1 MFLNKAGKFLSKREA
16 QTGDTAILLTV
27 LILASVLS
35 LALLLTGVVIKDLRL
50 SFNFKN
56 SAKVFYAAD
65 AAAEKCVYGA
75 RKASGNCQSVS
86 GTETISFGNGAAAT
100 ATRTSVSVIDAVGNL
115 GVVQRAIKV
124 QGAFATGVSL
134 VASPNTGIVDTTVS
148 GITITG
154 SGFVNGATV
163 KLRRTGYADVLPST
177 PFTFV
182 SATKLQNG
190 AFNLTGAA
198 TGAWDLVVT
207 NPNGLAIVA
216 TGGFGVSSFSVSSI
230 TPNSGLVGSTV
241 SISSVNGS
249 GFQNGAT
256 VKLSKAGSSDILA
269 STPFTFVSGNLLSN
283 GAFNLTGAATGAWD
297 VVVTNPGGA
306 SGLLI
311 GGFTVALYTPGN
323 DSYAKLLLH
332 ADGTGATFIDSS
344 NPAKTVTT
352 NGNVTQS
359 ATQSKFGGK
368 SAYFDGIGDY
378 LRVPDSSDWNF
389 GSGDF
394 SIDGW
399 IYPTNDAVVS
409 QGIVTTMESQG
420 STDYYGY
427 AVRRFNNGTITFWHS
442 GGNATTTST
451 APINTWSH
459 IACVRSGTTLK
470 IYING
475 IEGASVTN
483 SSAINSYGSQPLII
497 GRTYSNY
504 DGHYYTGYI
513 DEFRITKSVARWTAN
528 FIPPTAPYGP

>member
-75 RKASGNCQSVS
+75 RKAAGNCQNVGGVETVS
-86 GTETISFGNGAAAT
+86 FSNGAQAT
-100 ATRTSVSVIDAVGNL
+100 ATRTSASVIDAVGSL

-230 TPNSGLVGSTV
+230 TPNSGLVDSTV

-297 VVVTNPGGA
+297 VVVINPGGA

-344 NPAKTVTT
+344 NPAKTVTA

-389 GSGDF
+389 GTGDF
-394 SIDGW
+394 TIDLW
-399 IYPTNDAVVS
+399 T
-409 QGIVTTMESQG
+409 
-420 STDYYGY
+420 
-427 AVRRFNNGTITFWHS
+427 RFNSTSGCQMLVNQGTSLSSYFQLDYCSGNWNFEVHSS
-442 GGNATTTST
+442 GGNVNVS
-451 APINTWSH
+451 APYFLNTDTWYH
-459 IACVRSGTTLK
+459 LALVKRSGTAY

-475 IEGASVTN
+475 NLAN
-483 SSAINSYGSQPLII
+483 SGSSPIIDNWSANLLIGVNFYGFL
-497 GRTYSNY
+497 GGTYDYFN
-504 DGHYYTGYI
+504 GYM
-513 DEFRITKSVARWTAN
+513 DEIRISKGIARWTAN
-528 FIPPTAPYGP
+528 FTPPTAPYGP